1 MPLTPGTILG
11 QYVIRSP
18 LGAGGMG
25 EVYRAHDTR
34 LDREVAIKVLPESL
48 TADPDRLRRFE
59 QEARAAAALN
69 HPNILAVYQMATH
82 EGVSYM
88 VSELLDGETLRER
101 LRRGPIPLRKAIDY
115 GVQIAH
121 GLAAAHDKG
130 IVHRDLK
137 PDNLFVTKDG
147 RVKILDFGLAKL
159 AQPRDPSGVE
169 ATIAGVEGTMP
180 YGTEPG
186 LVMGTVGYMSPEQ
199 VRGKTADHRSDIFAF
214 GTILYEMVTGKQTFR
229 KPTSAETM
237 TAILNEDPPSIS
249 QVTAATPPGLQR
261 VVYRCLEKN
270 PEQRFQSASDM
281 AFALEALSD
290 TGMTPSTGS
299 HPHLGEPASRRGIA
313 IAGAILAVLLGAGAL
328 AYFWIR
334 PEAVPKVSNYV
345 QLTHDGQPKFLV
357 GTEGS
362 RLFLYVPGRTNFASG
377 DYQGMDEMSTSG
389 GDLIKMQLP
398 PLSFNSPQ
406 PLSLSQDGSE
416 LLVMDGHGVPPSGPL
431 WTVPVVGGS
440 PRKLG
445 DIAGQDGAWSAD
457 GKFIAY
463 SNGNSLFTAM
473 ADGTD
478 ARKLITVGDSGF
490 VVNPVWSPDGTHLRF
505 TYGATLDA
513 PPYFM
518 EVSLDGTGLHR
529 LLPGWTNPP
538 DSECC
543 GGWTVDGKYFVFM
556 TRGQI
561 WELPRKAGFLH
572 SEPKPSQLT
581 SSPMPLSPPVQSTDG
596 KKLFVVGRTF
606 RGELTR
612 YDLKSGRFE
621 SYLGGISA
629 EYVSFSK
636 DGQWVAYVSFPEGTL
651 WRSKMDGSE
660 RLQLTYAPSQALMPR
675 WSPDGKTI
683 LFFNAARTNEPL
695 KIYEVSLEGGSP
707 RPMMPDNP
715 DPQADPNWSPDGS
728 KIVFA
733 GRTADATSSIRVFDL
748 ATRQVSTLPGSQ
760 GMYSPRWSPDGR
772 YIPALSVD
780 AKRLLLFDFQTQ
792 KWTELAQGSMGW
804 LEWSKDGQYLQAAD
818 GSGTGAIIRIRLSD
832 HKTERVVDLKNFAT
846 AGFFGQWFAVAP
858 DDSPIMLRNA
868 GTQDVYALDWEEP

>member
-11 QYVIRSP
+11 QYEIRSP

-48 TADPDRLRRFE
+48 TSDPDRLRRFE

-88 VSELLDGETLRER
+88 VSELLEGETLRER
-101 LRRGPIPLRKAIDY
+101 LRRGPPLRKTIDY
-115 GVQIAH
+115 AVQIAH

-137 PDNLFVTKDG
+137 PENLFVTKDG

-159 AQPRDPSGVE
+159 AQPREASGAE
-169 ATIAGVEGTMP
+169 ATIA
-180 YGTEPG
+180 YGTESG
-186 LVMGTVGYMSPEQ
+186 MVMGTVGYMSPEQ

-261 VVYRCLEKN
+261 VVHRCLEKN

-299 HPHLGEPASRRGIA
+299 HAHLGEPASRRGIA
-313 IAGAILAVLLGAGAL
+313 IAGAILAVLLGVGAL

-334 PEAVPKVSNYV
+334 PAAVPKVSNYV
-345 QLTHDGQPKFLV
+345 QLTHDGQPKGLI

-362 RLFLYVPGRTNFASG
+362 RLFLYVPSGGRSSTEFVASAN
-377 DYQGMDEMSTSG
+377 YQGMDEMSTSG

-431 WTVPVVGGS
+431 WRVPVVGGS

-463 SNGNSLFTAM
+463 SNGNSLFTAK

-478 ARKLITVGDSGF
+478 TRKVIAVGDSGF
-490 VVNPVWSPDGTHLRF
+490 IFNPVWSPDGNHLRF
-505 TYGATLDA
+505 MYGATFDA
-513 PPYFM
+513 AEYFM
-518 EVSLDGTGLHR
+518 EISLDGTGLHR

-543 GGWTVDGKYFVFM
+543 GAWTADGKYFLFM
-556 TRGQI
+556 LRGQI
-561 WELPRKAGFLH
+561 WALPRKAGFLH
-572 SEPKPSQLT
+572 SEPKPIQLT
-581 SSPMPLSPPVQSTDG
+581 SSPISLSGPVPSTDG
-596 KKLFVVGRTF
+596 KRLFVIGRTV

-621 SYLGGISA
+621 PYLGGISA

-660 RLQLTYAPSQALMPR
+660 RLQLTYPPSQALMPR

-683 LFFNAARTNEPL
+683 VFFGVDANQPPR
-695 KIYEVSLEGGSP
+695 IYEVSLEGGSL
-707 RPMMPDNP
+707 RPLMPNNP
-715 DPQADPNWSPDGS
+715 DPQTDPNWSPDGS

-733 GRTADATSSIRVFDL
+733 GHTADATSSIRVFDL

-760 GMYSPRWSPDGR
+760 GMYSPRWSTDGR

-780 AKRLLLFDFQTQ
+780 SKRLLLFDFQTQ
-792 KWTELAQGSMGW
+792 KWTELAQGRMGW
-804 LEWSKDGQYLQAAD
+804 LEWSKDGQYLQANDA
-818 GSGTGAIIRIRLSD
+818 SGTGAIIRIRLSD

-846 AGFFGQWFAVAP
+846 AGFYGFWLAVAP
-858 DDSPIMLRNA
+858 DDSPIMLRDA

>member
-11 QYVIRSP
+11 QYEIRSP

-25 EVYRAHDTR
+25 EVYRAHDRR

-69 HPNILAVYQMATH
+69 HPNILAVHQMATH
-82 EGVSYM
+82 EDVSYM

-101 LRRGPIPLRKAIDY
+101 LKRGPIPLRKAIDY
-115 GVQIAH
+115 AVQIAH

-159 AQPRDPSGVE
+159 AKPRDDSGGE
-169 ATIAGVEGTMP
+169 ATITQ
-180 YGTEPG
+180 GTEPG
-186 LVMGTVGYMSPEQ
+186 IVMGTVGYMSPEQ
-199 VRGKTADHRSDIFAF
+199 VRGKMADHRSDIFAF
-214 GTILYEMVTGKQTFR
+214 GTILYEMVTGNQTFR

-237 TAILNEDPPSIS
+237 TAILNEDPPPIS

-261 VVYRCLEKN
+261 VVHRCLEKN

-299 HPHLGEPASRRGIA
+299 HAHLGEPASRRGIA
-313 IAGAILAVLLGAGAL
+313 IAGATLAVLLGAGAL

-334 PEAVPKVSNYV
+334 PAAVPKVSNYV
-345 QLTHDGQPKFLV
+345 QLTHDGQPKSLV

-362 RLFLYVPGRTNFASG
+362 RLYLYLRGH
-377 DYQGMDEMSTSG
+377 DYHGPAEMSTSG
-389 GDLIKMQLP
+389 GDPIKMQLS
-398 PLSFNSPQ
+398 PLSFNSPET
-406 PLSLSQDGSE
+406 LSLSQDGSE

-431 WTVPVVGGS
+431 WSVPLVGGS

-457 GKFIAY
+457 GEFIAY
-463 SNGNSLFTAM
+463 SNGNNLFTAR

-478 ARKLITVGDSGF
+478 ARKVITVGDSGF
-490 VVNPVWSPDGTHLRF
+490 VFYPVWSPDGNHLRF
-505 TYGATLDA
+505 TYRATLDA
-513 PPYFM
+513 PEYFM
-518 EVSLDGTGLHR
+518 EISLDGTGLHR

-561 WELPRKAGFLH
+561 WALPRKAGFLH

-581 SSPMPLSPPVQSTDG
+581 SSPMPLSPPLQSTDG

-660 RLQLTYAPSQALMPR
+660 RLQLTYAPSQAMLPR

-683 LFFNAARTNEPL
+683 LFYDAGTNKPF

-707 RPMMPDNP
+707 RPLMPDNP
-715 DPQADPNWSPDGS
+715 DPQADPNWSPDGG
-728 KIVFA
+728 KVVFA
-733 GRTADATSSIRVFDL
+733 GRAADPTSSIRIFDL

-760 GMYSPRWSPDGR
+760 GMFSPRWSPDGR
-772 YIPALSVD
+772 YIPALSAD
-780 AKRLLLFDFQTQ
+780 SKRLLLFDFQTQ
-792 KWTELAQGSMGW
+792 QWTELAQGSMGW
-804 LEWSKDGQYLQAAD
+804 LEWSKDGQHLQARD
-818 GSGTGAIIRIRLSD
+818 SSGTPAIIRIRLSD
-832 HKTERVVDLKNFAT
+832 HKTERVVDFKNFVTVGYYGA
-846 AGFFGQWFAVAP
+846 WFAVAP

>member
-11 QYVIRSP
+11 QYEIRSP

-115 GVQIAH
+115 AVQIAH

-137 PDNLFVTKDG
+137 PDNLFVTQDG

-159 AQPRDPSGVE
+159 AQPRDASGME
-169 ATIAGVEGTMP
+169 ATIAGVEATMP

-261 VVYRCLEKN
+261 VVHRCLEKN

-299 HPHLGEPASRRGIA
+299 HAHLGETASRRGIA

-328 AYFWIR
+328 AYSWIR
-334 PEAVPKVSNYV
+334 PAAVPKVSNYV

-398 PLSFNSPQ
+398 LLRFNSPQ

-431 WTVPVVGGS
+431 WSVPIIGGS

-445 DIAGQDGAWSAD
+445 DIAGQDGVWSAD

-463 SNGNSLFTAM
+463 SSGNSLFTAK

-505 TYGATLDA
+505 IYGATLDA
-513 PPYFM
+513 APYFM

-543 GGWTVDGKYFVFM
+543 GAWTVDGKYFVFL

-561 WELPRKAGFLH
+561 WALPRKAGFFH

-581 SSPMPLSPPVQSTDG
+581 FSPMPLSPPVQSTDG

-707 RPMMPDNP
+707 RPLMPDNP
-715 DPQADPNWSPDGS
+715 EPQADPNWSPDGS

-846 AGFFGQWFAVAP
+846 TGFFGQWFAVAP

>member
-1 MPLTPGTILG
+1 MPLTPGTLLG
-11 QYVIRSP
+11 QYEIRSP

-69 HPNILAVYQMATH
+69 HPNILSVYQMATH

-101 LRRGPIPLRKAIDY
+101 LKRGPIPLRKAIDY
-115 GVQIAH
+115 AVQIAR

-147 RVKILDFGLAKL
+147 RIKILDFGLAKL
-159 AQPRDPSGVE
+159 TQPRDASGAE
-169 ATIAGVEGTMP
+169 ATMAD
-180 YGTEPG
+180 GTEPG
-186 LVMGTVGYMSPEQ
+186 MVMGTVGYMSPEQ
-199 VRGKTADHRSDIFAF
+199 VRGKVADDRSDIFAF

-237 TAILNEDPPSIS
+237 SAILNEDPPSIS

-261 VVYRCLEKN
+261 VVHRCLEKN

-290 TGMTPSTGS
+290 SGLAASTGS
-299 HPHLGEPASRRGIA
+299 HAHLSEPASRRGIA
-313 IAGAILAVLLGAGAL
+313 MAGATLAVLLGVGAL

-334 PEAVPKVSNYV
+334 PAAVPKVSNYV
-345 QLTHDGQPKFLV
+345 QLTHDGQPKSLV

-362 RLFLYVPGRTNFASG
+362 RLFLYVASG
-377 DYQGMDEMSTSG
+377 DNQGMAEMSTSG
-389 GDLIKMQLP
+389 GEPRKMQLP

-406 PLSLSQDGSE
+406 AFSLSPDGSE

-431 WTVPVVGGS
+431 WSVPVVGGS

-445 DIAGQDGAWSAD
+445 DIAGQGGAWSAD

-463 SNGNSLFTAM
+463 SNGNSLFTAK

-478 ARKLITVGDSGF
+478 ARKVVTVGDAGF
-490 VVNPVWSPDGTHLRF
+490 IFNPVWSPDGNQLRF
-505 TYGATLDA
+505 IYSATLAA

-518 EVSLDGTGLHR
+518 EASLDGTGLHR
-529 LLPGWTNPP
+529 LLPGTNLRP
-538 DSECC
+538 DSEDGN

-561 WELPRKAGFLH
+561 WALPRKWGFLH
-572 SEPKPSQLT
+572 SEPRPSQLT

-621 SYLGGISA
+621 PYLGGISA

-636 DGQWVAYVSFPEGTL
+636 DGQWVAYVSYPEGTL

-683 LFFNAARTNEPL
+683 LFFDASGTNKPS

-707 RPMMPDNP
+707 QPLMPDNP
-715 DPQADPNWSPDGS
+715 DPQLDPNWSPDGS

-733 GRTADATSSIRVFDL
+733 GRSADAASSIRVFDL
-748 ATRQVSTLPGSQ
+748 ATRRVSTLPGSQ
-760 GMYSPRWSPDGR
+760 GMSSPRWSPDGR
-772 YIPALSVD
+772 YIPALSID
-780 AKRLLLFDFQTQ
+780 SKKLLLFDLQTRQ
-792 KWTELAQGSMGW
+792 WTELAQGSMGW
-804 LEWSKDGQYLQAAD
+804 LEWSKDGQYLQADD
-818 GSGTGAIIRIRLSD
+818 GSGTGAVIRIRLSD

-846 AGFFGQWFAVAP
+846 VGYYGFWFAVAP

>member
-1 MPLTPGTILG
+1 MPLIPGTILG
-11 QYVIRSP
+11 QYEIRSP

-115 GVQIAH
+115 AVQIAQ

-159 AQPRDPSGVE
+159 AQPRDASGAE
-169 ATIAGVEGTMP
+169 ATMA
-180 YGTEPG
+180 YATESG
-186 LVMGTVGYMSPEQ
+186 MVMGTVGYMSPEQ
-199 VRGKTADHRSDIFAF
+199 VRGKMADHRSDIFAF

-229 KPTSAETM
+229 KATSAETM

-249 QVTAATPPGLQR
+249 QVTAATPPALQR
-261 VVYRCLEKN
+261 VVHRCLEKN

-290 TGMTPSTGS
+290 TDMAPSTGS
-299 HPHLGEPASRRGIA
+299 HAHLVESASRRGIA
-313 IAGAILAVLLGAGAL
+313 TAATALAVLLGVGAL
-328 AYFWIR
+328 AYFWIS
-334 PEAVPKVSNYV
+334 PAAVPKVSNYV
-345 QLTHDGQPKFLV
+345 QLTHDGQRKGLI

-362 RLFLYVPGRTNFASG
+362 RLFLYVPSG
-377 DYQGMDEMSTSG
+377 GDNQGMDEMSTSG
-389 GDLIKMQLP
+389 GEPIKMQLP

-406 PLSLSQDGSE
+406 FLSLSPDGSE
-416 LLVMDGHGVPPSGPL
+416 LLVIDGHGAPLSGPL
-431 WTVPVVGGS
+431 WSMPVVGGS

-463 SNGNSLFTAM
+463 SNGNNLFTAK

-478 ARKLITVGDSGF
+478 ARKVITVGDSGF
-490 VVNPVWSPDGTHLRF
+490 VFYPVWSPDGNHLRF
-505 TYGATLDA
+505 TYRATFDA
-513 PPYFM
+513 PQYFM
-518 EVSLDGTGLHR
+518 EVSVDGTGLSR

-543 GGWTVDGKYFVFM
+543 GAWTVDGKYFVFLS
-556 TRGQI
+556 RRQI
-561 WELPRKAGFLH
+561 WVLPRKAGFLH

-581 SSPMPLSPPVQSTDG
+581 SSPMPLYTPVQSTDG
-596 KKLFVVGRTF
+596 KKLFVVGRTV

-660 RLQLTYAPSQALMPR
+660 RLQLTYPPSHALLPR

-683 LFFNAARTNEPL
+683 LFYDASRTNKPS
-695 KIYEVSLEGGSP
+695 KIYEVSREGGSP
-707 RPMMPDNP
+707 RPLMPDNP
-715 DPQADPNWSPDGS
+715 DPQLDPNWSPDGS

-733 GRTADATSSIRVFDL
+733 GRSADATSSIRVFDL
-748 ATRQVSTLPGSQ
+748 ATRQVSTLPGSR
-760 GMYSPRWSPDGR
+760 GMFSPRWSPDGR
-772 YIPALSVD
+772 YIPALSAD
-780 AKRLLLFDFQTQ
+780 SKRLLLFDFQTQ

-804 LEWSKDGQYLQAAD
+804 LEWSKDGRYLQARD
-818 GSGTGAIIRIRLSD
+818 ESGTGAIIRIRLSD

-846 AGFFGQWFAVAP
+846 AGYYGAWFAVAP

>member
-1 MPLTPGTILG
+1 MPLTPGTLLG
-11 QYVIRSP
+11 QYEIRSP

-82 EGVSYM
+82 EGVSHM

-101 LRRGPIPLRKAIDY
+101 LKRGPIPLRKAIDY
-115 GVQIAH
+115 AVQIAR

-159 AQPRDPSGVE
+159 AQPRDAYGVE
-169 ATIAGVEGTMP
+169 ATIAEE
-180 YGTEPG
+180 TEPG
-186 LVMGTVGYMSPEQ
+186 MVMGTTGYMSPEQ
-199 VRGKTADHRSDIFAF
+199 VRGKIADHRSDIFAF

-261 VVYRCLEKN
+261 VVHRCLEKN

-299 HPHLGEPASRRGIA
+299 HAHLSEPASRRGIA
-313 IAGAILAVLLGAGAL
+313 IAGAILAVLLGVGAL

-334 PEAVPKVSNYV
+334 PAAVPKVSNYV
-345 QLTHDGQPKFLV
+345 QLTHDGQPKGLI

-362 RLFLYVPGRTNFASG
+362 RLYLYLQGR
-377 DYQGMDEMSTSG
+377 DYQGMAEMSTSG
-389 GDLIKMQLP
+389 GEPRKLSVLP
-398 PLSFNSPQ
+398 SADVTNAF
-406 PLSLSQDGSE
+406 LSQDGSE
-416 LLVMDGHGVPPSGPL
+416 LLVIDGHGTPPTGPL
-431 WTVPVVGGS
+431 WSVPMLGGS

-463 SNGNSLFTAM
+463 SNGNSLFTAK

-478 ARKLITVGDSGF
+478 ARKVITVGDAGF
-490 VVNPVWSPDGTHLRF
+490 VFGPVWSPDGSHLRF
-505 TYGATLDA
+505 MYGATLDA

-518 EVSLDGTGLHR
+518 EVSLDGAGLHR
-529 LLPGWTNPP
+529 LLPGWTPN
-538 DSECC
+538 SECC
-543 GGWTVDGKYFVFM
+543 GGWTADGKYFLFLS
-556 TRGQI
+556 RGQI
-561 WELPRKAGFLH
+561 WGLPRKAGFLH
-572 SEPKPSQLT
+572 SEPKPIQLT
-581 SSPMPLSPPVQSTDG
+581 SSPMPLSGPVPSTDG
-596 KKLFVVGRTF
+596 KKLFVIGRTV

-621 SYLGGISA
+621 PYLGGISA
-629 EYVSFSK
+629 EYVSFSM

-660 RLQLTYAPSQALMPR
+660 RLQLTYPPSQALMPR
-675 WSPDGKTI
+675 WSPDSKTI
-683 LFFNAARTNEPL
+683 LFFDASGTNTPS
-695 KIYEVSLEGGSP
+695 KIYEVSLEGGSL
-707 RPMMPDNP
+707 RPLMPNNP
-715 DPQADPNWSPDGS
+715 DPQTDPNWSPDGS

-733 GRTADATSSIRVFDL
+733 GRAADATSSIRVFDL
-748 ATRQVSTLPGSQ
+748 ATHQISTLPGSQ

-772 YIPALSVD
+772 YIPALSAG

>member
-11 QYVIRSP
+11 QYEIRSP

-101 LRRGPIPLRKAIDY
+101 LRRGSIPLRKTIDY

-121 GLAAAHDKG
+121 GLAAAHGKG

-147 RVKILDFGLAKL
+147 RVKILDFGLAKVV
-159 AQPRDPSGVE
+159 AQPKDASGAE
-169 ATIAGVEGTMP
+169 ATIAGVEATMP

-186 LVMGTVGYMSPEQ
+186 MVMGTVGYMSPEQ
-199 VRGKTADHRSDIFAF
+199 VRGKAADHRSDVFAF
-214 GTILYEMVTGKQTFR
+214 GAILYEMVTGKQTFR

-261 VVYRCLEKN
+261 VVHRCLEKN

-290 TGMTPSTGS
+290 TGMAPSTGS
-299 HPHLGEPASRRGIA
+299 QAHLGEPASRRGIA
-313 IAGAILAVLLGAGAL
+313 IAAAALAVFLGVGAL
-328 AYFWIR
+328 AYFWSR
-334 PEAVPKVSNYV
+334 PAAVPKISDYV

-362 RLFLYVPGRTNFASG
+362 RLFLADN
-377 DYQGMDEMSTSG
+377 QGLAEMSTSG
-389 GDLIKMQLP
+389 GEPRKMQVP

-406 PLSLSQDGSE
+406 PLSLSRDGSE

-431 WTVPVVGGS
+431 WSVPIIGGS

-445 DIAGQDGAWSAD
+445 DIAGQDGAWSPD

-463 SNGNSLFTAM
+463 SNGNSLFTAK
-473 ADGTD
+473 ADGAD
-478 ARKLITVGDSGF
+478 VRKVITVGDTGF
-490 VVNPVWSPDGTHLRF
+490 VFGPVWSPDGNQLRF
-505 TYGATLDA
+505 MYGATLNA
-513 PPYFM
+513 PEYFM

-529 LLPGWTNPP
+529 LMPGLTPGLINAP
-538 DSECC
+538 DSVY
-543 GGWTVDGKYFVFM
+543 GNGAWTVDGKYFVFL

-561 WELPRKAGFLH
+561 WALPRKAGFLH

-581 SSPMPLSPPVQSTDG
+581 FSPMPLSPPVQSTDG

-636 DGQWVAYVSFPEGTL
+636 DGQWVAYVSFPEGIL
-651 WRSKMDGSE
+651 WRSKMDGRE

-683 LFFNAARTNEPL
+683 VFFGVDANKPPR
-695 KIYEVSLEGGSP
+695 IYEVSVEGGSP
-707 RPMMPDNP
+707 RPLMPDNP
-715 DPQADPNWSPDGS
+715 DPQADPNWSPNGS

-733 GRTADATSSIRVFDL
+733 AGPADATSSIRVFDL
-748 ATRQVSTLPGSQ
+748 TTRQVSTLPGSQ
-760 GMYSPRWSPDGR
+760 GMSSPRWSPDGR

-804 LEWSKDGQYLQAAD
+804 LEWSKDGQYLQAGD

>member
-11 QYVIRSP
+11 QYEIRSP

-88 VSELLDGETLRER
+88 VSELLEGETLRER
-101 LRRGPIPLRKAIDY
+101 LRRGPIPLRKAIDHA
-115 GVQIAH
+115 VQIAH

-159 AQPRDPSGVE
+159 AQPRDASGEE
-169 ATIAGVEGTMP
+169 ATIAEGTEAGM
-180 YGTEPG
+180 
-186 LVMGTVGYMSPEQ
+186 VMGTVGYMSPEQ
-199 VRGKTADHRSDIFAF
+199 VRGRTADHRSDIFAF
-214 GTILYEMVTGKQTFR
+214 GAILYEMVTGNQTFR

-261 VVYRCLEKN
+261 VVHRCLEKS

-299 HPHLGEPASRRGIA
+299 HAHLGEPASRRGIA
-313 IAGAILAVLLGAGAL
+313 IAGAALAVLLGAGAL
-328 AYFWIR
+328 AYFWSS
-334 PEAVPKVSNYV
+334 PPAMPKVSNYV
-345 QLTHDGQPKFLV
+345 QLTHDGQPKYLV

-362 RLFLYVPGRTNFASG
+362 RLFLYVPSG
-377 DYQGMDEMSTSG
+377 DNQGMDEMSTSG
-389 GDLIKMQLP
+389 GDPIKMQLP
-398 PLSFNSPQ
+398 PLSFNSPRA
-406 PLSLSQDGSE
+406 LSLSKDGSE
-416 LLVMDGHGVPPSGPL
+416 LLVMDGHGVPLSGPL
-431 WTVPVVGGS
+431 WSMPIVGGS
-440 PRKLG
+440 ARKLG
-445 DIAGQDGAWSAD
+445 DIAGQGGAWSAD

-463 SNGNSLFTAM
+463 SNGNSLFTAK

-478 ARKLITVGDSGF
+478 ARKVITVGDSGF
-490 VVNPVWSPDGTHLRF
+490 VFTPVWSPDGNQLRF
-505 TYGATLDA
+505 IYGTTQDA
-513 PPYFM
+513 PSYFM

-529 LLPGWTNPP
+529 LMPGWANP
-538 DSECC
+538 DSPCC
-543 GGWTVDGKYFVFM
+543 GGWTVDGKYFLFM
-556 TRGQI
+556 TRDQI
-561 WELPRKAGFLH
+561 WALPRKAGFLH
-572 SEPKPSQLT
+572 SETKPSQLT
-581 SSPMPLSPPVQSTDG
+581 FSPMPLSPPLQGTDG

-612 YDLKSGRFE
+612 YDLKSGRLE
-621 SYLGGISA
+621 PYLGGISA

-660 RLQLTYAPSQALMPR
+660 RLQLTYAPSQVMLPR
-675 WSPDGKTI
+675 WSRDGKTI
-683 LFFNAARTNEPL
+683 LFSNAGTNKPA
-695 KIYEVSLEGGSP
+695 KIYEVSVEGGSP
-707 RPMMPDNP
+707 RPLMPDNP
-715 DPQADPNWSPDGS
+715 DPQTDPNWSPDGS

-733 GRTADATSSIRVFDL
+733 GRTADPASLIRVFDL

-804 LEWSKDGQYLQAAD
+804 LEWSKDGQYLQANDA
-818 GSGTGAIIRIRLSD
+818 SGTGAIIRIRLSD
-832 HKTERVVDLKNFAT
+832 HKTERVVDLKNFQT
-846 AGFFGQWFAVAP
+846 VGYYDSWFAVAP

-868 GTQDVYALDWEEP
+868 GTQDVYALDLEEP

>member
-11 QYVIRSP
+11 QYEIRSP

-88 VSELLDGETLRER
+88 VSELLEGETLRER
-101 LRRGPIPLRKAIDY
+101 LKRGPIPLRKAIDHA
-115 GVQIAH
+115 VQIAH
-121 GLAAAHDKG
+121 GLATAHDKG

-159 AQPRDPSGVE
+159 AQPRDASGAE
-169 ATIAGVEGTMP
+169 ATIAEGTESGM
-180 YGTEPG
+180 
-186 LVMGTVGYMSPEQ
+186 VMGTVGYMSPEQ
-199 VRGKTADHRSDIFAF
+199 VRGKMADHRSDIFAF

-237 TAILNEDPPSIS
+237 TAILNEDPPPIS

-261 VVYRCLEKN
+261 VVHRCLEKN

-299 HPHLGEPASRRGIA
+299 HAHLGEPASRRGIA
-313 IAGAILAVLLGAGAL
+313 IAAAALAVLLGVGAL
-328 AYFWIR
+328 AYVWIT
-334 PEAVPKVSNYV
+334 PAAVPKVSNYV

-362 RLFLYVPGRTNFASG
+362 RLFLYVVSG
-377 DYQGMDEMSTSG
+377 DYEGMAEMSTAG
-389 GDLIKMQLP
+389 GEPMKLQQLLP
-398 PLSFNSPQ
+398 SANMSV
-406 PLSLSQDGSE
+406 LSLSPDGSE
-416 LLVMDGHGVPPSGPL
+416 LLVMDGHGIPPSGPL
-431 WTVPVVGGS
+431 WSVPVIGGS

-445 DIAGQDGAWSAD
+445 DVAGQGGAWSAD

-463 SNGNSLFTAM
+463 SNGNSLFTAK

-478 ARKLITVGDSGF
+478 ARKVITVGDSGF
-490 VVNPVWSPDGTHLRF
+490 VFTPVWSPDGNQLRF
-505 TYGATLDA
+505 IYGTTTDA
-513 PPYFM
+513 PSYFM

-529 LLPGWTNPP
+529 LLPGWTNP
-538 DSECC
+538 DSPCC
-543 GGWTVDGKYFVFM
+543 GAWTVDGKYFVFM

-561 WELPRKAGFLH
+561 WALPRKAGFLH

-581 SSPMPLSPPVQSTDG
+581 SSPMPLSPPLQSTDG
-596 KKLFVVGRTF
+596 KKLFVVGRTL

-636 DGQWVAYVSFPEGTL
+636 DGQWMAYVSFPEGTL

-660 RLQLTYAPSQALMPR
+660 RLRLTYAPSQALLPR

-683 LFFNAARTNEPL
+683 LFYDAGTNKPS

-707 RPMMPDNP
+707 RPLMPDNP
-715 DPQADPNWSPDGS
+715 DPQTDPNWSPDGS
-728 KIVFA
+728 KIVFS

-772 YIPALSVD
+772 YIPALSGD
-780 AKRLLLFDFQTQ
+780 SKRLLLFDFQTQ
-792 KWTELAQGSMGW
+792 QWTELAQGSIGW
-804 LEWSKDGQYLQAAD
+804 LGWSKDGQYLQAYD
-818 GSGTGAIIRIRLSD
+818 WSGTGAVIRIRLSD

-846 AGFFGQWFAVAP
+846 TGFYASWFAVAP

-868 GTQDVYALDWEEP
+868 GTQDVYALDLEEP

>member
-1 MPLTPGTILG
+1 
-11 QYVIRSP
+11 
-18 LGAGGMG
+18 MG

-69 HPNILAVYQMATH
+69 HPNILAVHQMATH

-88 VSELLDGETLRER
+88 VSELLEGETLRER
-101 LRRGPIPLRKAIDY
+101 LKRGPIPLRKAIDY
-115 GVQIAH
+115 AVQIAH

-159 AQPRDPSGVE
+159 AQPRDASGAE
-169 ATIAGVEGTMP
+169 ATIAEGTESGM
-180 YGTEPG
+180 
-186 LVMGTVGYMSPEQ
+186 VMGTVGYMSPEQ
-199 VRGKTADHRSDIFAF
+199 VRGRTADHRSDIFAF

-237 TAILNEDPPSIS
+237 TAILNEDPPPIS

-261 VVYRCLEKN
+261 VVHRCLEKS

-290 TGMTPSTGS
+290 SGMTTSTGG
-299 HPHLGEPASRRGIA
+299 HVPIGEPTSRRGMA
-313 IAGAILAVLLGAGAL
+313 IAGAALVLLLVAGAL

-334 PEAVPKVSNYV
+334 PEGVPKVSNYV
-345 QLTHDGQPKFLV
+345 QLTHDDQQKWLV

-362 RLFLYVPGRTNFASG
+362 RLYLYLRGH
-377 DYQGMDEMSTSG
+377 DYQGPAEMSTSG
-389 GDLIKMQLP
+389 GEPRRLSILP
-398 PLSFNSPQ
+398 STNMSPLALSP
-406 PLSLSQDGSE
+406 DGSE
-416 LLVMDGHGVPPSGPL
+416 LLVMDGHGWPLSGPL
-431 WTVPVVGGS
+431 WSVPMLGGS

-445 DIAGQDGAWSAD
+445 DIAGQAGAWSAD
-457 GKFIAY
+457 GEFIAY
-463 SNGNSLFTAM
+463 SNNNNLFTAK

-478 ARKLITVGDSGF
+478 ARKVIAVGDSGF
-490 VVNPVWSPDGTHLRF
+490 VFGPVWSPDGNHLRF
-505 TYGATLDA
+505 TYRATLDA
-513 PPYFM
+513 PEYFM
-518 EVSLDGTGLHR
+518 EISLDGTGLHR

-561 WELPRKAGFLH
+561 WALPRKAGFLH

-596 KKLFVVGRTF
+596 RKLFVVGRTS

-660 RLQLTYAPSQALMPR
+660 RLQLTYAPSQVMLPR

-683 LFFNAARTNEPL
+683 VFFGVDANKPPR
-695 KIYEVSLEGGSP
+695 IYEVSLDGGSQ
-707 RPMMPDNP
+707 RPLMPDNP

-733 GRTADATSSIRVFDL
+733 GRTGDPASSIRVFDL
-748 ATRQVSTLPGSQ
+748 ATRQVTTLPGSQ
-760 GMYSPRWSPDGR
+760 GMFAPSWSPDGR
-772 YIPALSVD
+772 YIPALSAD
-780 AKRLLLFDFQTQ
+780 DKRLLLFDFQTQ
-792 KWTELAQGSMGW
+792 RWAELAQGSIGW
-804 LEWSKDGQYLQAAD
+804 LEWSKDGQYLQAYD
-818 GSGTGAIIRIRLSD
+818 WSGTGAVIRIRLSD
-832 HKTERVVDLKNFAT
+832 HKTERVVDLKNFVT
-846 AGFFGQWFAVAP
+846 TGYYGSSWFAVAP

>member
-1 MPLTPGTILG
+1 
-11 QYVIRSP
+11 V
-18 LGAGGMG
+18 
-25 EVYRAHDTR
+25 
-34 LDREVAIKVLPESL
+34 
-48 TADPDRLRRFE
+48 
-59 QEARAAAALN
+59 
-69 HPNILAVYQMATH
+69 
-82 EGVSYM
+82 
-88 VSELLDGETLRER
+88 
-101 LRRGPIPLRKAIDY
+101 
-115 GVQIAH
+115 
-121 GLAAAHDKG
+121 AAHDKG

-137 PDNLFVTKDG
+137 PDNLFVTEDG

-159 AQPRDPSGVE
+159 AQPRDASGAE
-169 ATIAGVEGTMP
+169 ATIAEGTESGM
-180 YGTEPG
+180 
-186 LVMGTVGYMSPEQ
+186 VMGTVGYMSPEQ
-199 VRGKTADHRSDIFAF
+199 VRGKMADHRSDIFAF
-214 GTILYEMVTGKQTFR
+214 GTILYEMVTGNQTFR

-249 QVTAATPPGLQR
+249 QVTATAPPGLQR
-261 VVYRCLEKN
+261 VVQRCLEKS

-290 TGMTPSTGS
+290 AGMPPSTGS
-299 HPHLGEPASRRGIA
+299 HAYLGEPASRRGIA
-313 IAGAILAVLLGAGAL
+313 MAGAALAVLLGAGAL

-345 QLTHDGQPKFLV
+345 QLTHDGQPKYLV

-362 RLFLYVPGRTNFASG
+362 RLYVVSG
-377 DYQGMDEMSTSG
+377 DYQGMAEMSTSG
-389 GDLIKMQLP
+389 GEPIKMQLP

-406 PLSLSQDGSE
+406 ALSLSKDGSE
-416 LLVMDGHGVPPSGPL
+416 LLVMDGHGVPPSGPI
-431 WTVPVVGGS
+431 WSVPLIGGS

-445 DIAGQDGAWSAD
+445 DIAGQGGAWSAD

-463 SNGNSLFTAM
+463 SNGNSLFTAK

-478 ARKLITVGDSGF
+478 AQKVITVGDSGF
-490 VVNPVWSPDGTHLRF
+490 VFGPVWSPDGNQLRF
-505 TYGATLDA
+505 IYGTTPDA
-513 PPYFM
+513 PSYFM

-529 LLPGWTNPP
+529 LLPGWNDP
-538 DSECC
+538 DSPCC

-556 TRGQI
+556 MRGQI
-561 WELPRKAGFLH
+561 WALPRKAGFLH

-581 SSPMPLSPPVQSTDG
+581 SSPMPLSPPLQSTDG

-606 RGELTR
+606 RGELRR

-651 WRSKMDGSE
+651 WRSKLDGSE
-660 RLQLTYAPSQALMPR
+660 RLQLTYAPSQAMLPR

-683 LFFNAARTNEPL
+683 LFYDAGTNKPS
-695 KIYEVSLEGGSP
+695 KIYEVSPEGGSP
-707 RPMMPDNP
+707 RPPMPDNP
-715 DPQADPNWSPDGS
+715 DPQTDPNWSPDGS

-733 GRTADATSSIRVFDL
+733 GRTADPTSSIRVFDL

-772 YIPALSVD
+772 YIPAISVD
-780 AKRLLLFDFQTQ
+780 SKRLLLFDLQTQ
-792 KWTELAQGSMGW
+792 QWTELAQGSMGW
-804 LEWSKDGQYLQAAD
+804 LEWSKDGQYLQAYD
-818 GSGTGAIIRIRLSD
+818 WSGTGAIIRIRLSD
-832 HKTERVVDLKNFAT
+832 HKTERVVDLKNFFT
-846 AGFFGQWFAVAP
+846 VGYYGGWFAVAP